1 MEKKYRIILH
11 IDMNAFFASCEIAQD
26 KSLKD
31 IPIGIGG
38 NSERGVITTANYVAR
53 KFGVKSAMSVV
64 EAKRLCPN
72 LKMLPVNFELYNQ
85 YSENF
90 FSLLSEYTSNIEKA
104 SIDEG
109 YLDITELSDDVN
121 PLEIVKE
128 IQDRLVKE
136 HDLPC
141 SVGVAPNMFL
151 AKMASDMKKPLGITI
166 LRKRDVK
173 EKLWP
178 LPIEEMHGIGKKTY
192 PNLKLIGITTIGD
205 LVNYENRSKLKL
217 VLGNRYQEF
226 IDKANGIDNRIVDP
240 FRQAINESIG
250 NSNTY
255 NTDLT
260 DYQEILQNLYK
271 LTKNVV
277 NRLNKAEKMAKTIS
291 IQVKYNNFTQITRSK
306 TILQHTDSFLE
317 FYQLVEDLYDENQ
330 GDLPIRLLGVSLSNI
345 KAYEKSAIQLN
356 IFDAPKGETK
366 DEKVIRLLSQI
377 NDSYGADL
385 ISRGIKKSSGSKYQ

>member
-31 IPIGIGG
+31 IPLGIGG
-38 NSERGVITTANYVAR
+38 NSDRGVITTANYIAR

-64 EAKRLCPN
+64 EAKRLCPK
-72 LKMLPVNFELYNQ
+72 LKLMPVNFPLYNE
-85 YSENF
+85 YSNNF
-90 FSLLSEYTSNIEKA
+90 FALLSEYTSNIEKA

-109 YLDITELSDDVN
+109 YLDITDLSDDVD

-128 IQDRLVKE
+128 IQERLLKE

-141 SVGVAPNMFL
+141 SIGVAPNMFL

-166 LRKRDVK
+166 LRKRDVS

-178 LPIEEMHGIGKKTY
+178 LPIEDMHGIGKKTY
-192 PNLKLIGITTIGD
+192 PNLKLIGIETIGD
-205 LVNYENRSKLKL
+205 LVNYENINKLKL

-226 IDKANGIDNRIVDP
+226 VDKGNGIDHRVVDP
-240 FRQAINESIG
+240 FRHAINESIG
-250 NSNTY
+250 NSSTY
-255 NTDLT
+255 SVDLT
-260 DYQEILQNLYK
+260 EYQEILQKLYK

-277 NRLNKAEKMAKTIS
+277 NRLLKSEKMAKTIS

-306 TILQHTDSFLE
+306 TINQHTDSFLD

-330 GDLPIRLLGVSLSNI
+330 GDLPIRLLGVSISNI
-345 KAYEKSAIQLN
+345 KPYEKSTIQLN

-366 DEKVIRLLSQI
+366 DEKIIRLLSQI
-377 NDSYGADL
+377 NDTYGSDL
-385 ISRGIKKSSGSKYQ
+385 ISRGVKKSGCLKS